1 MKTNIGKLHNLFL
14 NEEKYPGRKE
24 GHTTLFAWQLIG
36 LAELNCYSWNKI
48 HQPVWIPFNKPTGY
62 VLETIDM
69 IGKICY
75 ENAIDFAK
83 NSSHQI
89 VIYNTL
95 FDFYRIDDIP
105 FNKPI
110 PAPIGYLSS
119 YYFSSREDNDC
130 MWREWEMTEENKKRV
145 INDVFNEINICG
157 SHLRLV
163 TW

>member
-1 MKTNIGKLHNLFL
+1 M
-14 NEEKYPGRKE
+14 
-24 GHTTLFAWQLIG
+24 
-36 LAELNCYSWNKI
+36 
-48 HQPVWIPFNKPTGY
+48 
-62 VLETIDM
+62 
-69 IGKICY
+69 
-75 ENAIDFAK
+75 
-83 NSSHQI
+83 
-89 VIYNTL
+89 IYNTL

-110 PAPIGYLSS
+110 PAPIGYFSS